1 MTRRIAP
8 LLALVACLVLA
19 ACGEREEPT
28 GAGAAPTNVTM
39 LLDYLPNVDHAGL
52 YAAQGEGLFER
63 AGLEVELQTPP
74 GGPQTTEEP
83 S

>member
-1 MTRRIAP
+1 MRPRRLPPILVA
-8 LLALVACLVLA
+8 LLACVLFA

-28 GAGAAPTNVTM
+28 GASGAPTRVSL

-63 AGLEVELQTPP
+63 ARLDVAGRRAREELDR
-74 GGPQTTEEP
+74 
-83 S
+83 